1 MEWLRTVAAN
11 PEPGASTEGM
21 HRLAFCLD
29 QGHGVEKKD
38 PKAAFEL
45 WEQAAERGHGPSKVQ
60 LGQKYFTGG
69 DGACEQDTAK
79 ALELWEG
86 AAETG
91 EKEALYIL
99 GLCYTGVGAGDAG
112 VEKDVEK
119 AKGYFGQAAALG
131 DERAQLQL
139 SLLAAEEQQ
148 AGQTQAE
155 GEAAAAAASGDA
167 PSGAGEADAKALEEA
182 AAQEGAVKT
191 ESGLVIRSV
200 VAGTGATPTAADTV
214 TVHYQGSLA
223 DGTVFDSSIARG
235 EPLSFPLGGVI
246 AGWTEGLQLMKE
258 VCPAPFLLP
267 RRRQMQT
274 TRACCAQGESAE
286 LTIPSHL
293 GYGPNGTGPIPGGAT
308 LIFRVELIKVEGGA
322 KE

>member
-1 MEWLRTVAAN
+1 
-11 PEPGASTEGM
+11 M

-45 WEQAAERGHGPSKVQ
+45 WEQAAELGHGPSKVQ

-119 AKGYFGQAAALG
+119 AKEYFGQAAALG

-258 VCPAPFLLP
+258 VRRAWPFCRAAGRESKRHTRVAGRASP
-267 RRRQMQT
+267 PSSRSRRT
-274 TRACCAQGESAE
+274 S
-286 LTIPSHL
+286 
-293 GYGPNGTGPIPGGAT
+293 GTGRTAPA
-308 LIFRVELIKVEGGA
+308 RSRA
-322 KE
+322 ARR